1 MWFLMGFLASSLLKG
16 FLASSL
22 LGSPIF
28 CTIVEKE
35 YAAKDGQLVEVE
47 KGKGEGIFTRF
58 SDEGVW
64 RISEINGVTFWV
76 LEIEFGNGT
85 AKTFFP
91 HNPTDKDHPKICPKN
106 KPFRQGFYDHKT
118 GSRFGSGAGEFIQSE
133 SSNGWDFWYDEDLFI
148 NTIGVSRVRF
158 WEKSDHKS
166 YLAQFDY
173 IDKEVYLKKKEES
186 VPFWDKVKKTISS
199 WF

>member
-1 MWFLMGFLASSLLKG
+1 MGFFKYFLLKG
-16 FLASSL
+16 FLAGSL

-28 CTIVEKE
+28 CNIVEKE
-35 YAAKDGQLVEVE
+35 FVIKDGQLVEVE
-47 KGKGEGIFTRF
+47 KGKGEGVFTRF
-58 SDEGVW
+58 SDEGIW

-91 HNPTDKDHPKICPKN
+91 HKPTDKNPPKICAQN
-106 KPFRQGFYDHKT
+106 KPFRQGVYDHKT
-118 GSRFGSGAGEFIQSE
+118 GSLFGSRGGEFIQDEGGS
-133 SSNGWDFWYDEDLFI
+133 GWDFWYDEDLLI
-148 NTIGVSRVRF
+148 NTIDVVRVRF
-158 WEKSDHKS
+158 WEKSDHKR
-166 YLAQFDY
+166 YLAHLNY